1 MSDPE
6 KAVTA
11 GPALPIEPEEPK
23 EEESEESSKEEEEE
37 VKLTPKQKEKG
48 KAKLE
53 EDRKGDII
61 IRNVILENTVS
72 LIQTIKVVLLPKFKG
87 VLLKL
92 KEFITK
98 LQIYLIY
105 NRSSFLE

>member
-1 MSDPE
+1 MSNSE
-6 KAVTA
+6 VAVTA
-11 GPALPIEPEEPK
+11 GPALLIEPEEPK

-48 KAKLE
+48 KAKLKKNKK
-53 EDRKGDII
+53 EDTI
-61 IRNVILENTVS
+61 IRNIILENTVL
-72 LIQTIKVVLLPKFKG
+72 LIQTAKVALLPKFKG

-98 LQIYLIY
+98 L
-105 NRSSFLE
+105 

>member
-1 MSDPE
+1 MSNPE
-6 KAVTA
+6 EAVTA
-11 GPALPIEPEEPK
+11 GPALPIKLEEPK

-37 VKLTPKQKEKG
+37 VKLTLRQKGKG

-53 EDRKGDII
+53 KDREGDTI

-72 LIQTIKVVLLPKFKG
+72 LTQTAKVALLPKFKG

-98 LQIYLIY
+98 L
-105 NRSSFLE
+105 

>member
-6 KAVTA
+6 QAVTE
-11 GPALPIEPEEPK
+11 GPAPPIDLE
-23 EEESEESSKEEEEE
+23 EEESEESSEEEEEE
-37 VKLTPKQKEKG
+37 VKLVPKQKEKS

-53 EDRKGDII
+53 KDREGDTI
-61 IRNVILENTVS
+61 IRNVILENTV
-72 LIQTIKVVLLPKFKG
+72 LLTQTAKVALLPKFKG

-98 LQIYLIY
+98 L
-105 NRSSFLE
+105 